1 MSKSFQC
8 LPRWLNCRLP
18 RFLSVGSVL
27 FASMGAGVL
36 LNTTTA
42 DAAERVVLTYG
53 PFERYLIIDE
63 LKTLAETGE
72 ASTGIQFLSAVSGQ
86 EVSALQDVFTQEIR
100 LNLRFLDRTLNSLPG
115 EYALF
120 QAGTVIHTPS
130 RRANI
135 QAMRAALVLSAS
147 DDNYVSLL
155 EILENYPTQ
164 DVYLDGP
171 QLLQDV
177 RAVSEFV
184 DSVGERLSP
193 QLAIAQEI
201 LEGLVCEC
209 ESDDAITATSE

>member
-1 MSKSFQC
+1 
-8 LPRWLNCRLP
+8 
-18 RFLSVGSVL
+18 
-27 FASMGAGVL
+27 MGAGVL